1 MFLRYNYFYYQ
12 AVLTPSQCKQIID
25 TGLKELDNRKKVYGN
40 TKGVTRDGGE
50 YNSNKT
56 IRLDND
62 KKLKEYNNDDIKN
75 IITRDSDVAFLG
87 DKWVYDLIIPYVQR
101 ANVDAGWNF
110 DIDYYEGVQFTVYKD
125 NGFYGWHTDGGSDF
139 SFAYKKQMKWLDQ
152 KNGDTFDMGGE
163 TPDIN
168 MVGKVRKLSMTINLS
183 DPNDY
188 EGGDLKI
195 DTKSLDEESVHN
207 ISEIKPQGSLVVF
220 PSYLYHQVTPVTKGT
235 RYSLVVWCLGKPF
248 K

>member
-1 MFLRYNYFYYQ
+1 MILKNNFYYYQ
-12 AVLTPSQCKQIID
+12 AVFTPSQCKQIID
-25 TGLKELDNRKKVYGN
+25 LGLKKIKERKNTYGTSKGT
-40 TKGVTRDGGE
+40 TKDGGQ
-50 YNSNKT
+50 YDSKKQY
-56 IRLDND
+56 RLDD
-62 KKLKEYNNDDIKN
+62 KKLTDMPEQN
-75 IITRDSDVAFLG
+75 ISKIIIRDSDVAFIG
-87 DKWVYDLIIPYVQR
+87 DKWVYDLVTPYVKR
-101 ANVDAGWNF
+101 ANIDAGWNF
-110 DIDYYEGVQFTVYKD
+110 DVDYFEGIQFTVYKN

-207 ISEIKPQGSLVVF
+207 VTQIKPQGSLVVF